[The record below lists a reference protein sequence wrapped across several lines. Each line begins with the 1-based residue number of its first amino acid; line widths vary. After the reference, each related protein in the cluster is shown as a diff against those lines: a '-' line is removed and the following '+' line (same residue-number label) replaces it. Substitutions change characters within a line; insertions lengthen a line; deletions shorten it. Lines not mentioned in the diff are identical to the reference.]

1 MAYPADPAAKAPAT
15 FANARLTPEEADRL
29 AAMFRPSWEF
39 DDAPFTGA
47 GSLSPSEIQA
57 LQGGGVRA
65 DVRAAAAAPTAIAP
79 PLTNGTHAAAPA
91 HEPENSV
98 VIDRSITAADL
109 PPTAQPAQPPG
120 VPNKAAAKTIMGGLQ
135 APVAVPPAAA
145 PVPEPAPAPPS
156 VPPSRPAS
164 RPPAP
169 DFRVGPPVARSPAS
183 IRQAIQIDEPVVY
196 PRKSRK
202 GLFIGV
208 GAVAALL
215 VGVGIYVATSGGEK
229 PAPGAATTAAAE
241 KPTEDKLSA
250 VPPPPPAT
258 TTAEAVPATPPPPAQ
273 TTAAAAPAPAPP
285 QPPVAPVTALPVAPT
300 PPPPPPQPHYAA
312 APPPPRPAAP
322 PRPKKGGQ
330 TIVRDVPF

>member
-1 MAYPADPAAKAPAT
+1 MAHPADPAVKAPAT

-29 AAMFRPSWEF
+29 AALFRPSWEY

-65 DVRAAAAAPTAIAP
+65 DVRAATAMATAHP
-79 PLTNGTHAAAPA
+79 VTNGTHAAAPG

-109 PPTAQPAQPPG
+109 PPKPG
-120 VPNKAAAKTIMGGLQ
+120 GKTIMGGLQ
-135 APVAVPPAAA
+135 APVAPPPQSAPPA
-145 PVPEPAPAPPS
+145 PEPALHRPPT
-156 VPPSRPAS
+156 PKAIQRPA
-164 RPPAP
+164 AP

-183 IRQAIQIDEPVVY
+183 IRQAIQIDEPVAY

-202 GLFIGV
+202 GLFIGA
-208 GAVAALL
+208 GAAAALL
-215 VGVGIYVATSGGEK
+215 VVVGIFVAASGGDK
-229 PAPGAATTAAAE
+229 PTGSAATTAAAE
-241 KPTEDKLSA
+241 KPTEDKLAA
-250 VPPPPPAT
+250 VPPPPAAT
-258 TTAEAVPATPPPPAQ
+258 TTADPTPAAPPVP
-273 TTAAAAPAPAPP
+273 TTAAPAPPPAPV
-285 QPPVAPVTALPVAPT
+285 QPPVAPVTALPVAP
-300 PPPPPPQPHYAA
+300 PQPPPQPHYAA
-312 APPPPRPAAP
+312 APPPPRPAPAAAP

>member
-1 MAYPADPAAKAPAT
+1 MAHPADPAAKAAAT
-15 FANARLTPEEADRL
+15 FANGRLTPEEADRL

-39 DDAPFTGA
+39 DEAPFTGA

-65 DVRAAAAAPTAIAP
+65 DVRAVAAAAAPPPAP
-79 PLTNGTHAAAPA
+79 ATNGTHAATPG

-109 PPTAQPAQPPG
+109 AQTGGQPGGAPKI
-120 VPNKAAAKTIMGGLQ
+120 VAKTIMGGLQ
-135 APVAVPPAAA
+135 APMAPPAPEVAA
-145 PVPEPAPAPPS
+145 PPTPPLTPAPKPVS
-156 VPPSRPAS
+156 QRPA
-164 RPPAP
+164 AP

-183 IRQAIQIDEPVVY
+183 VRQAIQIDEPVAY

-208 GAVAALL
+208 GVAAALL
-215 VGVGIYVATSGGEK
+215 VGVGIYTTTSGGEK
-229 PAPGAATTAAAE
+229 PVPAAATTAPE
-241 KPTEDKLSA
+241 KPAEDKLAA
-250 VPPPPPAT
+250 VPPPPAVT
-258 TTAEAVPATPPPPAQ
+258 TTTEPTTPAPPPPAQ
-273 TTAAAAPAPAPP
+273 NTAAVAPTTAPA
-285 QPPVAPVTALPVAPT
+285 QPPSAPVTALPVAPA

-312 APPPPRPAAP
+312 APTPPRQAPAAP
-322 PRPKKGGQ
+322 RPKRGGQ

>member
-1 MAYPADPAAKAPAT
+1 MAHPADPAVKAPAT

-39 DDAPFTGA
+39 DDAPFAGA
-47 GSLSPSEIQA
+47 GSLSPSDIQA

-65 DVRAAAAAPTAIAP
+65 DVRAATAMAHP
-79 PLTNGTHAAAPA
+79 VTNGTHAATPG
-91 HEPENSV
+91 HEPESSV

-109 PPTAQPAQPPG
+109 PPKPG
-120 VPNKAAAKTIMGGLQ
+120 GKTIMGGLQ
-135 APVAVPPAAA
+135 APVAPPPSSA
-145 PVPEPAPAPPS
+145 APAPEP
-156 VPPSRPAS
+156 VLQRPPTPKPIQRPA
-164 RPPAP
+164 AP

-183 IRQAIQIDEPVVY
+183 IRQAIQIDEPVAY

-208 GAVAALL
+208 GAAAALL
-215 VGVGIYVATSGGEK
+215 VVVGIVVATSGGDK
-229 PAPGAATTAAAE
+229 PTPSAATTAAPE
-241 KPTEDKLSA
+241 KPTQDKLAA
-250 VPPPPPAT
+250 VPPPPAAT
-258 TTAEAVPATPPPPAQ
+258 TADPTPAAPPPPVQ
-273 TTAAAAPAPAPP
+273 TTAAPAPP
-285 QPPVAPVTALPVAPT
+285 PPPVAPVTALPVAPA

-312 APPPPRPAAP
+312 APPPPRPAPAAAP

>member
-15 FANARLTPEEADRL
+15 FAHARLTPEEADRL

-65 DVRAAAAAPTAIAP
+65 DVRATAATAMAP
-79 PLTNGTHAAAPA
+79 PVTNGTHAVAPA

-109 PPTAQPAQPPG
+109 PPNAAQPVGAP
-120 VPNKAAAKTIMGGLQ
+120 KAGAKTIMGGLQ
-135 APVAVPPAAA
+135 APVAPPPQQAA
-145 PVPEPAPAPPS
+145 PVPEPAPMPPS
-156 VPPSRPAS
+156 VPTPRPIS

-169 DFRVGPPVARSPAS
+169 DFRVGPPVSTRSPAS
-183 IRQAIQIDEPVVY
+183 VRQAIQIDEAVVY

-208 GAVAALL
+208 GTVAALL

-229 PAPGAATTAAAE
+229 PAPGAATTAATE

-258 TTAEAVPATPPPPAQ
+258 TTADPTPPAPPPPVQ
-273 TTAAAAPAPAPP
+273 TTAAATPP
-285 QPPVAPVTALPVAPT
+285 QPPVAPVTALPVAPA

-312 APPPPRPAAP
+312 APPRPAPAAAP
-322 PRPKKGGQ
+322 PRPKKAGQ

>member
-1 MAYPADPAAKAPAT
+1 MAHPADPAAKAPAT
-15 FANARLTPEEADRL
+15 FANARLTPEEAERL

-39 DDAPFTGA
+39 DEAPFTGA

-57 LQGGGVRA
+57 LQGGGVRS
-65 DVRAAAAAPTAIAP
+65 DVRTAAATAMAP
-79 PLTNGTHAAAPA
+79 PVTNGTHAATPG

-109 PPTAQPAQPPG
+109 PSNAAQPAGPS
-120 VPNKAAAKTIMGGLQ
+120 KAGAKTIMGGLQ
-135 APVAVPPAAA
+135 APLAPP
-145 PVPEPAPAPPS
+145 PSEPPAPP
-156 VPPSRPAS
+156 PPAPVSKPVS

-169 DFRVGPPVARSPAS
+169 DFRVGPPVSTRSPAS
-183 IRQAIQIDEPVVY
+183 VRQAIQIDEPVTY

-202 GLFIGV
+202 GLFIGM
-208 GAVAALL
+208 GAVAAVLAA
-215 VGVGIYVATSGGEK
+215 VGIYVATSGGEK
-229 PAPGAATTAAAE
+229 QAPAAASTAATE

-258 TTAEAVPATPPPPAQ
+258 TTVDPTPPAPPPPPVQ
-273 TTAAAAPAPAPP
+273 TTAAAAPPPAAV

-300 PPPPPPQPHYAA
+300 PPPQPHYAA
-312 APPPPRPAAP
+312 APPPPRPAPVAAP

>member
-1 MAYPADPAAKAPAT
+1 MAHPADPAVKAPA

-65 DVRAAAAAPTAIAP
+65 DVRAAAATAVAP
-79 PLTNGTHAAAPA
+79 PATNGTHAATLA

-109 PPTAQPAQPPG
+109 PPNAAQPVGPPKPG
-120 VPNKAAAKTIMGGLQ
+120 GKTIMGGLQ
-135 APVAVPPAAA
+135 APLAPPPAPEPVAA
-145 PVPEPAPAPPS
+145 PPAPPPAPAASKPLS
-156 VPPSRPAS
+156 QRPA
-164 RPPAP
+164 AP
-169 DFRVGPPVARSPAS
+169 DFRVGPPVSRSPAS
-183 IRQAIQIDEPVVY
+183 IRQAIQIDEPVSY

-202 GLFIGV
+202 GLFIGA
-208 GAVAALL
+208 GVAALVL
-215 VGVGIYVATSGGEK
+215 VGVGIYATSSGGDK
-229 PAPGAATTAAAE
+229 PVPGAATTTAAE
-241 KPTEDKLSA
+241 KPTTDKLSA
-250 VPPPPPAT
+250 VPPPPAT
-258 TTAEAVPATPPPPAQ
+258 TTADPTPPAPPPPPVQ
-273 TTAAAAPAPAPP
+273 TAAPAPPP
-285 QPPVAPVTALPVAPT
+285 PTPVAPVTALPVAPT

-312 APPPPRPAAP
+312 APPRPAPAAAP
-322 PRPKKGGQ
+322 PRPKKSGQ

>member
-1 MAYPADPAAKAPAT
+1 MAHPADPAAKAPAT

-39 DDAPFTGA
+39 DEAPFTGA

-65 DVRAAAAAPTAIAP
+65 DVRAAAATAVAP
-79 PLTNGTHAAAPA
+79 PVTNGTHAASPA

-109 PPTAQPAQPPG
+109 PPSPAQPAG
-120 VPNKAAAKTIMGGLQ
+120 AAKSGAKTIMGGLQ
-135 APVAVPPAAA
+135 APVAPPPEATAPPAPVPAA
-145 PVPEPAPAPPS
+145 PVSKP
-156 VPPSRPAS
+156 VS

-183 IRQAIQIDEPVVY
+183 VRQAIQIDEPVAY

-208 GAVAALL
+208 GAVAAVL
-215 VGVGIYVATSGGEK
+215 VTVGIYAATSGGEK
-229 PAPGAATTAAAE
+229 QAPGAATTTAAE
-241 KPTEDKLSA
+241 KPTADKLSA

-258 TTAEAVPATPPPPAQ
+258 TVADPTPPAPPPPPAQ
-273 TTAAAAPAPAPP
+273 TTVAATPPPAPP
-285 QPPVAPVTALPVAPT
+285 PPPVAPVTALPVAPT

-312 APPPPRPAAP
+312 APPPPRPAPVAAP
-322 PRPKKGGQ
+322 ARPKKGGQ